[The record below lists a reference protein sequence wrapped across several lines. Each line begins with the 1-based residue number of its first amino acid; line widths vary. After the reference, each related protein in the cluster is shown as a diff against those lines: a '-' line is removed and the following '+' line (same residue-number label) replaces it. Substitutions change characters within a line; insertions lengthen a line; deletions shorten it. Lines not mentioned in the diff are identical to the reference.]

1 MKEPEG
7 IKRPLPGGSRKD
19 PGQKAEKTT
28 FAM

>member
-1 MKEPEG
+1 VKEPEG
-7 IKRPLPGGSRKD
+7 MKGHYHEDLRKD